1 MNKTTFHWMCAALL
15 AVGVSGCAETH
26 PPGPAIPSEYPA
38 ATYAPHAQ
46 VIEGQ
51 VVQADADGYIIREAS
66 GRQTRVRIDRSTI
79 RDNIAVG
86 DYVLVR
92 FAGPPPTSYATSV
105 TRTTAGTVPAVPL
118 TVPAT
123 PIRTVE
129 GTFIQQQGSFYVI
142 RDISGRDMFVH
153 VDGTSRIDPSIRPGD
168 RVVASVR
175 GMPYD
180 ASALP
185 PAPLY
190 ANDVY
195 RIDRRGEDSTGDV
208 ILGEVLRT
216 DDDRYLVRDTRG
228 RDVTLLVDNTTK
240 LNRNIKAGDQVV
252 AVNANPAN
260 SPYERNIYSMY
271 RRNNVEAVE
280 GEVIRT
286 DTDGYV
292 VRDATGREVRF
303 WADPATLRNRNI
315 RVGDRVVVYLR
326 SAAGTLHA
334 DAIDR
339 R

>member
-1 MNKTTFHWMCAALL
+1 
-15 AVGVSGCAETH
+15 
-26 PPGPAIPSEYPA
+26 
-38 ATYAPHAQ
+38 
-46 VIEGQ
+46 
-51 VVQADADGYIIREAS
+51 
-66 GRQTRVRIDRSTI
+66 
-79 RDNIAVG
+79 
-86 DYVLVR
+86 
-92 FAGPPPTSYATSV
+92 
-105 TRTTAGTVPAVPL
+105 L

-123 PIRTVE
+123 PVRTVE
-129 GTFIQQQGSFYVI
+129 GTFIQQQGSFYMI

-175 GMPYD
+175 GMPYE

-228 RDVTLLVDNTTK
+228 RDVALLVDNTTK

-260 SPYERNIYSMY
+260 SPYDRNIYSVY

-286 DTDGYV
+286 DTEGYV

-303 WADPATLRNRNI
+303 VADPATMRNGNI

-326 SAAGTLHA
+326 QPAGTLHA